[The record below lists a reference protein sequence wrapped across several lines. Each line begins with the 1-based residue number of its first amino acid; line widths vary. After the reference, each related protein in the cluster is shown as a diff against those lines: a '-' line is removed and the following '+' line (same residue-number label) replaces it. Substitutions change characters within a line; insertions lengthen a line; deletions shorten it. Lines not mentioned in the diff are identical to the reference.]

1 MKTAKASASKETLS
15 PNVAFLAALR
25 WSTLDAWHRR
35 PKERTPATAL
45 PLSAEQHYRMIE
57 LAAQHQAARRRVSP
71 ESDLR
76 DWLDAEEEVKS
87 H

>member
-1 MKTAKASASKETLS
+1 MKAAKSHKDMQFPEA
-15 PNVAFLAALR
+15 AFLAALP
-25 WSTLDAWHRR
+25 WSTLDAWHRKPR
-35 PKERTPATAL
+35 ASDPAQAIQVPLTP
-45 PLSAEQHYRMIE
+45 EEHYRLIE
-57 LAAQHQAARRRVSP
+57 LALQHQAARRRVTP

>member
-1 MKTAKASASKETLS
+1 MKAAKPHSWKESPSPHVSVLTALPWSA
-15 PNVAFLAALR
+15 
-25 WSTLDAWHRR
+25 LDAWHRI
-35 PKERTPATAL
+35 PTHTTPATPVSL
-45 PLSAEQHYRMIE
+45 TAEERYQTIE
-57 LAAQHQAARRRVSP
+57 LAAQRQASRRRVTP

>member
-1 MKTAKASASKETLS
+1 MKAAKSHKEMQF
-15 PNVAFLAALR
+15 PDAAFLAALP

-35 PKERTPATAL
+35 SKARAPATPV
-45 PLSAEQHYRMIE
+45 PLTAEEHYRMIE
-57 LAAQHQAARRRVSP
+57 LAQQHQAARRRVTP